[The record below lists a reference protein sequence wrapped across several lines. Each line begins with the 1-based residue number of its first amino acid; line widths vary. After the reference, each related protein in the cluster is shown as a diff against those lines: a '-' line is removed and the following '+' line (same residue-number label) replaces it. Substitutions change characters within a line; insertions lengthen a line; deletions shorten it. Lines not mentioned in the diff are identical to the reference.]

1 MFYEV
6 CQGWKDI
13 TDHGN
18 CQGMTDEA
26 FALRARKDTMTVK
39 KMLTELIVGILLAVL
54 VTACS
59 VNEAR
64 PVVIPT
70 VHMAA
75 LGFIQDSITL
85 QKGEMLEL
93 VDDSISPHHIENG
106 SWVNGL
112 AKAAIKAGAPRVD
125 QVFNGYDSAEVGP
138 FSAAG
143 TFHFYCAIH
152 QMMNLTTNVY

>member
-1 MFYEV
+1 MKHAQF
-6 CQGWKDI
+6 GKTALI
-13 TDHGN
+13 TETASGT
-18 CQGMTDEA
+18 GAA
-26 FALRARKDTMTVK
+26 FARRARKETIMVK
-39 KMLTELIVGILLAVL
+39 KVLALLMVGSLLAVL

-59 VNEAR
+59 IKQAR
-64 PVVIPT
+64 PVAIPT

-85 QKGEMLEL
+85 HKGEMLEL
-93 VDDSISPHHIENG
+93 EDDSISPHQIENG
-106 SWVNGL
+106 SWVNGV
-112 AKAAIKAGAPRVD
+112 AQPAREPGAPRVD

-152 QMMNLTTNVY
+152 QMMNLTVNVY